1 MAYTQ
6 KPGRGNG
13 DPIMKLS
20 DKLKKGS
27 GLKLLG
33 DLDKD
38 GALNPYEKKRQAA
51 IAANTSAA
59 KMYGAPVHMKS
70 GKSKIGH
77 ISGINYGSPVK
88 HEEGPEGHVHDEK
101 NLDRYTYQS
110 TDIEAGTERTRRA
123 RRRLARS
130 LTKEANKTGLD
141 VQGYTT
147 SGSKAKL
154 KLKNK
159 KLTVKTKGKGGAEGD
174 AVDVDGTYSNKNKKV
189 KKRDVR
195 KQLKETGTVTI
206 KDGKVKSGTTQTVTK
221 KGSARIDTARTKAA
235 KEREE
240 KKKALATKKANTEA
254 DRKAKKQSTKKTIES
269 RRAEANS
276 EREAAKQ
283 KLAESRKAYLEK
295 RKKQKTKTKK

>member
-51 IAANTSAA
+51 IAANTSPAT
-59 KMYGAPVHMKS
+59 MYGAPVHMKS
-70 GKSKIGH
+70 GKSGIGH

-88 HEEGPEGHVHDEK
+88 HEEGPEGHIHDEK

-110 TDIEAGTERTRRA
+110 TDVGAGTERTGKA
-123 RRRLARS
+123 RRKLAKS
-130 LTKEANKTGLD
+130 LTEAANQGVD

-147 SGSKAKL
+147 SGSSGSVR
-154 KLKNK
+154 LKNK
-159 KLTVKTKGKGGAEGD
+159 RLKVRTAGRGGSEGAGIGD
-174 AVDVDGTYSNKNKKV
+174 QTSLNENTNVSA
-189 KKRDVR
+189 RDVR
-195 KQLKETGTVTI
+195 KQLKKTGTVNI
-206 KDGKVKSGTTQTVTK
+206 KDGNISEGTTQTVTK
-221 KGSARIDTARTKAA
+221 TGSASIDAKRAATAK
-235 KEREE
+235 KREE
-240 KKKALATKKANTEA
+240 KKKALATKKANAQANRET
-254 DRKAKKQSTKKTIES
+254 KKQ
-269 RRAEANS
+269 
-276 EREAAKQ
+276 
-283 KLAESRKAYLEK
+283 AYLEK
-295 RKKQKTKTKK
+295 RNKQKQKK